1 MNYFQSE
8 NLKNLSF
15 LEKKLIFFKKTLS
28 EKYKLFLFDNKAK
41 YENLLCYNYKEVKEN
56 FFKNFEFFLNP
67 FVIVNF
73 FLTYFFFE
81 FNDSFQDFDILTFSN
96 LINDLFISF
105 KDILPENFNYENTY
119 LNNNEIFEQLNTDNN
134 SFISN
139 KINNNIENFNFFLKA
154 NEDKKDSS
162 IFSSISE

>member
-1 MNYFQSE
+1 M
-8 NLKNLSF
+8 
-15 LEKKLIFFKKTLS
+15 I
-28 EKYKLFLFDNKAK
+28 
-41 YENLLCYNYKEVKEN
+41 
-56 FFKNFEFFLNP
+56 
-67 FVIVNF
+67 
-73 FLTYFFFE
+73 
-81 FNDSFQDFDILTFSN
+81 SN